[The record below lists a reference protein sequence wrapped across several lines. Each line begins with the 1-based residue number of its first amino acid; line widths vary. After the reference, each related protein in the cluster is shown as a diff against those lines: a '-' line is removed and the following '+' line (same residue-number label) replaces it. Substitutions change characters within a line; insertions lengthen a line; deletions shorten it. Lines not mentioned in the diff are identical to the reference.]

1 MSDSSINRTSSSEEP
16 EMKALFQNDEKDSSF
31 VEGFKDRVR
40 EVHEQFDKDC
50 DGYLSFSELAALQL
64 TTEGAKLTEESYV
77 MACKALDC
85 HPSRGISLDALRLTY
100 AAQGTSI
107 GKFGSEAFR
116 ITVSFVRLCSTSSFF
131 FCSSSTEKDYF
142 KVLPERKKAKVEKRG
157 DDHVYEVGADGVD
170 ISD

>member
-1 MSDSSINRTSSSEEP
+1 MADSSINGKSSSEES
-16 EMKALFQNDEKDSSF
+16 EMKALFQDDENDSIF

-40 EVHEQFDKDC
+40 EVHEQFDKDG

-64 TTEGAKLTEESYV
+64 TTEGAQLTEESYF

-107 GKFGSEAFR
+107 GK
-116 ITVSFVRLCSTSSFF
+116 
-131 FCSSSTEKDYF
+131 
-142 KVLPERKKAKVEKRG
+142 
-157 DDHVYEVGADGVD
+157 VGAKLCV
-170 ISD
+170 SQ